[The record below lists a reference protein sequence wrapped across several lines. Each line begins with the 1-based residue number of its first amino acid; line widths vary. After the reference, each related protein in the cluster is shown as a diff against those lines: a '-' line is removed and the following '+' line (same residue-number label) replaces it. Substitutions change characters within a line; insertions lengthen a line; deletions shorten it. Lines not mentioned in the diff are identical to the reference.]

1 MDCVRIRLRRLRSR
15 SYASA
20 VPFATYFPAVLAA
33 TLIGG
38 RTAGAV
44 ATLLS
49 AVVSWYAFIPPRFVW
64 TVITRPEAVSLI
76 LFVFASSTIIW
87 IADQYRRV
95 LRRLDEEE
103 RYRQVVVDELGHRV
117 KNKLATI
124 HAILRHELRGH
135 PQTWDRVSGRLRA
148 LSTADDFLLQADG
161 EGIDMRELLALE
173 LKALRREPRPHAR
186 AAAAPVRPHAERAGA
201 DRARARHQRGEVRRA
216 VG

>member
-1 MDCVRIRLRRLRSR
+1 
-15 SYASA
+15 
-20 VPFATYFPAVLAA
+20 
-33 TLIGG
+33 
-38 RTAGAV
+38 
-44 ATLLS
+44 
-49 AVVSWYAFIPPRFVW
+49 
-64 TVITRPEAVSLI
+64 
-76 LFVFASSTIIW
+76 
-87 IADQYRRV
+87 V

-173 LKALRREPRPHAR
+173 LKPYGENRVRMHGQPLRLCGRMPSVLALIVHELATN
-186 AAAAPVRPHAERAGA
+186 AAKYGALSVEEGCVSIGWRKDGQEIAIDWTESGGLAASRSGA
-201 DRARARHQRGEVRRA
+201 ASGRI
-216 VG
+216 